1 MQEEYSGRLM
11 EDGRLSIPKGI
22 IEKLNISRESTLR
35 VTVRVVK
42 KTKKEKI
49 LAYAGLLSDMTKKEE
64 KRFGES
70 IKRRS
75 PLRAKRSDDMKRCTL
90 DTNIITAFMKN
101 DSAVVRKISDYLEVF
116 DALTINIISYY
127 EILRGLKDLGKAD
140 KLRKFEEFMQE
151 NELISI
157 RKETVQKAA
166 EIYAYL
172 KKGGNFDRRRR
183 HFNSLYCSCRRFNSC
198 H

>member
-1 MQEEYSGRLM
+1 
-11 EDGRLSIPKGI
+11 
-22 IEKLNISRESTLR
+22 
-35 VTVRVVK
+35 
-42 KTKKEKI
+42 
-49 LAYAGLLSDMTKKEE
+49 
-64 KRFGES
+64 
-70 IKRRS
+70 
-75 PLRAKRSDDMKRCTL
+75 MKRCTL

-172 KKGGNFDRRRR
+172 QKAAEIYAYLKKGGNFDRRRR
-183 HFNSLYCSCRRFNSC
+183 HFNSLYCSCRRFSSC